1 MPSSLPHPNPLPE
14 GERMKHLS
22 QRSPGG
28 RDSARVRSCGLMRE
42 WDSMDYA
49 VLEANTE
56 VTARR
61 GLMSFAQGL
70 GCAGAIG

>member
-1 MPSSLPHPNPLPE
+1 
-14 GERMKHLS
+14 
-22 QRSPGG
+22 
-28 RDSARVRSCGLMRE
+28 VRSCGLMRE

-61 GLMSFAQGL
+61 GLTSFPQGL